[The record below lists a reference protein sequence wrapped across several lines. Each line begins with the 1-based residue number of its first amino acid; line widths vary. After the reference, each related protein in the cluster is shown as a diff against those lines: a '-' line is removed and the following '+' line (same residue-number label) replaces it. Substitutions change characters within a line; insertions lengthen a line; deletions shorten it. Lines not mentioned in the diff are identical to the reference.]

1 MPRRKV
7 LFLCIG
13 NSCRSQMAE
22 GFARTYGSDVMAAQ
36 SAGIGPDSSVSP
48 LTIAAMKEKNI
59 DMSESVPKGLDAVDR
74 AGLNIIVNISGR
86 NMPVPGVT
94 VVDWNVRDPIGLDE
108 KVFREVRDEIE
119 RLVMNLI
126 LRFRIEDRELAD
138 SSAPAESSPSKV
150 DTQRG
155 RFR

>member
-22 GFARTYGSDVMAAQ
+22 GFARTYGSDVMESQ
-36 SAGIGPDSSVSP
+36 SAGIGPASSVSP
-48 LTIAAMKEKNI
+48 LTVATMKEKNI
-59 DMSESVPKGLDAVDR
+59 DMSAAVPKGLDAVDR
-74 AGLNIIVNISGR
+74 AGLSVIVNITGR

-94 VVDWNVRDPIGLDE
+94 VVDWNVRDPIGQDE

-126 LRFRIEDRELAD
+126 LRFRLEQLEPVESAKPTEDSR
-138 SSAPAESSPSKV
+138 SKV
-150 DTQRG
+150 DTQRD